1 MNGVINGKNYNAS
14 ALRSKSIFR
23 PTYAGCAA
31 HDCQPESPR
40 LSTVGPTYV
49 NRRAHIRGTKKTY
62 RLNRIFS
69 LYTKDLIREQE
80 KN

>member
-49 NRRAHIRGTKKTY
+49 GRRILLSSTESFRCM
-62 RLNRIFS
+62 RRI
-69 LYTKDLIREQE
+69 
-80 KN
+80 

>member
-31 HDCQPESPR
+31 HNRQPESPR
-40 LSTVGPTYV
+40 M
-49 NRRAHIRGTKKTY
+49 
-62 RLNRIFS
+62 
-69 LYTKDLIREQE
+69 
-80 KN
+80 